1 MCLLQSLGGTLQ
13 AMFDLST
20 LKVKDKRL
28 FGSQPKHKCGICLNI
43 DITRGHAFGKCI
55 FYAPFSRPICL
66 LRSHGLICDQ
76 VNTTFNIIII
86 FYFKQFDWLKT
97 NIFFNEQHLGN

>member
-1 MCLLQSLGGTLQ
+1 MLQSLVGTLQ

-43 DITRGHAFGKCI
+43 DITRGGGGGGMLLVN
-55 FYAPFSRPICL
+55 APVFNAPVCL
-66 LRSHGLICDQ
+66 
-76 VNTTFNIIII
+76 F
-86 FYFKQFDWLKT
+86 
-97 NIFFNEQHLGN
+97 